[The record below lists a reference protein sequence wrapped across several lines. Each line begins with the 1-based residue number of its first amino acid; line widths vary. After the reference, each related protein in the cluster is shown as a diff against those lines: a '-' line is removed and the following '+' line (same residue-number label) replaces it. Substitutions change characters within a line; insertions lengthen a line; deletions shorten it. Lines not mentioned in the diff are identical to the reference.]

1 MRAMIRLMAMG
12 LACAACVSGE
22 AVAADAAGVANVTN
36 APNTLGRL
44 FFAPAQRV
52 QLDTARAQRDRRG
65 LATAEANQPD
75 PRQGPDVVTYSGM
88 VRRNDGKSTVW
99 INGKPITERTRDGD
113 VNVTSLR
120 GDGTVSVAVPQAEH
134 SASLRVG
141 QSVDVVSGR
150 IEEPYAR
157 RATIPRVPAKPDSAG
172 PIVAAPLPVPT
183 ATAAQKPGQRATRS
197 DAKEKES
204 DPDSGAA
211 PPIDRS
217 AKPGK

>member
-1 MRAMIRLMAMG
+1 MIRLVVMV
-12 LACAACVSGE
+12 LVCAACVPSE
-22 AVAADAAGVANVTN
+22 AISADTTAAPSAF
-36 APNTLGRL
+36 NTLGRL
-44 FFAPAQRV
+44 FFAPAQRA
-52 QLDTARAQRDRRG
+52 QLDVARAQRDRRG
-65 LATAEANQPD
+65 LAAAEVNQPEL
-75 PRQGPDVVTYSGM
+75 PQGPEVVTYSGL

-113 VNVTSLR
+113 VNVTRVR
-120 GDGTVSVAVPQAEH
+120 GDGTVSVTVSQAER

-141 QSVDVVSGR
+141 QSVEVISGR

-157 RATIPRVPAKPDSAG
+157 RATIPRAPEKPDSAG
-172 PIVAAPLPVPT
+172 PIVAAPLPAPT
-183 ATAAQKPGQRATRS
+183 ATAAQKPGPRATRR